1 MTLKLLESGSYCLFQ
16 EKQKFFK
23 TSKRMR
29 ARARPLI
36 LSHLHPARALTTKT
50 TLWTTFSWRQSR
62 NQQTTTTK
70 SSSPSLR
77 KWCYQPPLFCNLR
90 FCDHPVKPDTSEA
103 KLLPPWGTTAQRRKT
118 SKAQLLLPWG
128 ITSQRRKK
136 TSNTHLLPPR
146 GTTARRRKTS
156 NAQLLPPWDTT
167 SKWNILHLLSQTSV
181 HHWGGNQV
189 LAKSY
194 NCNVSI
200 FNVRPLGC
208 NICISRSQS
217 PNTVS
222 WVHVLQKEWNYK
234 MRREN

>member
-1 MTLKLLESGSYCLFQ
+1 
-16 EKQKFFK
+16 
-23 TSKRMR
+23 MR

-136 TSNTHLLPPR
+136 TSNAHLLPPGGPDVGHLTHNYYRR
-146 GTTARRRKTS
+146 GIQHLSGTYFIFFPKPASTIEGETKFSQNPITAT
-156 NAQLLPPWDTT
+156 
-167 SKWNILHLLSQTSV
+167 
-181 HHWGGNQV
+181 
-189 LAKSY
+189 
-194 NCNVSI
+194 
-200 FNVRPLGC
+200 
-208 NICISRSQS
+208 
-217 PNTVS
+217 
-222 WVHVLQKEWNYK
+222 
-234 MRREN
+234 